1 MKATKYK
8 SLFTC
13 ICSLCLLS
21 SCASIE
27 PDNYVN
33 QSPQFVLEEF
43 FDGDV
48 NVWGI
53 VQNRSGNVVQR
64 FTVDIAGSVDG
75 NTLTLDETFSY
86 EQGSGVDKRIW
97 VIDRHADGS
106 YTGMADDILPG
117 ATGRSHGNA
126 FKWTYEMEL
135 PVDNTSYRVR
145 FDDWIWAFNDGTI
158 MNRAYI
164 RKFGLTFAEVTLFM
178 QRQQ

>member
-86 EQGSGVDKRIW
+86 EQGSGVDKRCVSMI
-97 VIDRHADGS
+97 GF
-106 YTGMADDILPG
+106 
-117 ATGRSHGNA
+117 GR
-126 FKWTYEMEL
+126 
-135 PVDNTSYRVR
+135 
-145 FDDWIWAFNDGTI
+145 
-158 MNRAYI
+158 
-164 RKFGLTFAEVTLFM
+164 LTTALS
-178 QRQQ
+178 